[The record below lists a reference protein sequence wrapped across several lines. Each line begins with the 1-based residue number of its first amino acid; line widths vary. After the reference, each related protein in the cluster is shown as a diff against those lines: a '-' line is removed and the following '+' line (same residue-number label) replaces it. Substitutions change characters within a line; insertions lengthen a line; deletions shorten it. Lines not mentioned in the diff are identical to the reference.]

1 MKIVVYTH
9 SDVDWV
15 WEPWLKQTNKYFST
29 VPKVVFLDEG
39 ASFDKEYTAVT
50 YDDTIPYNQRVTGCL
65 EQMDDEDI
73 ILFNHED
80 IVKSVLQN
88 PIIDEVCPYGDG
100 KSSQRIAKV
109 LE

>member
-50 YDDTIPYNQRVTGCL
+50 YDDTNGITRTNCPTLKNTQKNTLVY
-65 EQMDDEDI
+65 
-73 ILFNHED
+73 
-80 IVKSVLQN
+80 VKRRKGLSNTSVN
-88 PIIDEVCPYGDG
+88 AV
-100 KSSQRIAKV
+100 
-109 LE
+109 